1 MTLLILCYKKINFTK
16 MFSNLHDY
24 VSNLDGNNR
33 DLRQDVLVES
43 KGINVSEPGKKIFNP
58 DLDGLSFHRSTI
70 ILPTDAT
77 DLLRNTEYIIE
88 PREYIYNIKNQS
100 QRDKP
105 ILGEILR
112 KDVQSENDRK
122 RVLRDPTEMP
132 QSDIRVDYN
141 KLKLNN
147 DTTPLP
153 YMAGMNS
160 EPYNFD
166 ERMQSKSPERDVNP
180 IAKIA
185 IQKQIRQE
193 QEEQASNA
201 KFKPGKKISYDH
213 LDTSYAPGYEVEYI
227 KKENVSKDDLRHH
240 ISEEELNATAQKDSF
255 KDDKEYVEKHIP
267 NKKDFKVDPRD
278 DNDPNK
284 LYNEFINSLDFDI
297 NNVLEPRTIEKESK
311 RKMNDIKDTEK
322 AFTVDV
328 QTEPRIMYYPEGM
341 VIHRDTE
348 DIDTMNEKYVAV
360 DYDKEAINK
369 VSKKRD
375 IVTLHKE
382 GLDDE
387 RIEFFVSSD
396 GTSNIRQTAYV
407 KNNVLHV
414 FKKPLKSVD
423 EPTYMYEIPMV
434 EIDRRFAKKYNIM
447 KDDDRQLKLD
457 FNDSKDLFE
466 FTQNMHPTRMIMNE
480 SKKIVE
486 DNPSR
491 EFLDYSVDMASLTEH
506 KKIMNVKNQYKKD
519 IKLDVESNDSIVGN
533 DVGKINVMNIKN
545 QYKKDIKLD
554 VESNNG
560 IVGNDQEG
568 NKSYR
573 IKQNS
578 LKNGVDKKKLNKMWN
593 NE

>member
-1 MTLLILCYKKINFTK
+1 

-43 KGINVSEPGKKIFNP
+43 KGIKVSEPGKKIFNP